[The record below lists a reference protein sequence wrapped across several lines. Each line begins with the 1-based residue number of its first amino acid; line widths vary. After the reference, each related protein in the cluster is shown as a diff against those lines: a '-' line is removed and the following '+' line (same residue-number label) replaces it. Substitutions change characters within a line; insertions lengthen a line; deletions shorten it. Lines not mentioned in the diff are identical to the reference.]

1 MNKPFAFDDLEIGM
15 GAEITKVTAADDI
28 RAFAALTGDDN
39 PVHLDEDF
47 AKTTRFGG
55 RIAHGMLTASLISA
69 VIGTRLPGPGCI
81 YVEQVLRFK
90 APVRIGDEVTARVT
104 VSGLIAE
111 KKFVRLETL
120 CLVGGETVLEGEATV
135 YVPARR

>member
-15 GAEITKVTAADDI
+15 SAEITKVTADNDI

-120 CLVGGETVLEGEATV
+120 CLVGGKTVLEGEATV

>member
-15 GAEITKVTAADDI
+15 GAEITKVTADDDI